1 MLVKNDCVG
10 AYIMSEKNLFN
21 LTETQ
26 IKKQSG
32 SKPDK
37 CDYNTPIRRGETLEP
52 CIRGSQKFLN
62 DPQKREMMYR
72 IHRGVKSSGK
82 SLD

>member
-1 MLVKNDCVG
+1 
-10 AYIMSEKNLFN
+10 MSEKELFN
-21 LTETQ
+21 LTEDQ

-32 SKPDK
+32 SRPDK

-52 CIRGSQKFLN
+52 CIRGSQKFLD

-72 IHRGVKSSGK
+72 IHRGVKSSGEP
-82 SLD
+82 LE